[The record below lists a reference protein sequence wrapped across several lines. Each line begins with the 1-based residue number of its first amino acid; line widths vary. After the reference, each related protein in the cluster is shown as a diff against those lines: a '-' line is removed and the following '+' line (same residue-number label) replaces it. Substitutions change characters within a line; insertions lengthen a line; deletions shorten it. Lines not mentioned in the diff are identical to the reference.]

1 LSVPNSQDGWIS
13 NTGTDHVG
21 LVGVLDIGSNSIRL
35 VVFEGDGRM
44 PIPLF
49 NEKALCGLGMGLQ
62 ETGHLSE
69 QGVRSAMDNLERY
82 FTIAKGMGVS
92 EVRVLATAA
101 VRDARNGHEFVSA
114 VEGRFGARVMV
125 LSGDEEARLSA
136 LGVVSAFPEAD
147 GVVGDL
153 GGGSLELV
161 DIQNNKARRFETT
174 PLGPL
179 RLGELTRQNR
189 DELTDRIDSSLN
201 GVLWLDSMSG
211 RDLFSVGGAWRS
223 LARAHMELTDYPLAV
238 IHHYAI
244 GAEEAVRFLD
254 EITRTGRKD
263 LRALDAVSKRR
274 VEKLP
279 VTALVLKRVIE
290 LGRPRQVVFSSFGLR
305 EGCLYDR
312 LPRGEQ
318 SRDPL
323 VDSCMDIARKSSRFS
338 PHPEVLERWIAP
350 FFEDVPAA
358 EQRLIRTACILSDF
372 AWGEHPSYR
381 GEHAFIRVLRLPVV
395 GLNHA
400 DRVFLAYAILARYT
414 GSIEEE
420 GTHRVRKL
428 LSIRRRDLAYR
439 VGLALRLALT
449 LSGGATELL
458 ESARLERER
467 DMVGE
472 RGFVIS
478 MHGHQGGLGGDV
490 VTRRIAALSEALGQ
504 DIRIEH

>member
-1 LSVPNSQDGWIS
+1 MSGPFYHDGWIS
-13 NTGTDHVG
+13 DNGPDHSG
-21 LVGVLDIGSNSIRL
+21 LIGVLDVGSNSIRL

-49 NEKALCGLGMGLQ
+49 NEKAFCGLGAGLR
-62 ETGHLSE
+62 ETGYLSE
-69 QGVRSAMDNLERY
+69 QGVRSAMENLERY
-82 FTIAKGMGVS
+82 FTIAKGMNVS
-92 EVRVLATAA
+92 EVRVMATAA
-101 VRDARNGHEFVSA
+101 VRDARNGDEFVA
-114 VEGRFGARVMV
+114 VVEARFGTRVTV
-125 LSGDEEARLSA
+125 LSGHEEARLSA
-136 LGVVSAFPEAD
+136 LGVISAFPDAD

-153 GGGSLELV
+153 GGGSLELLDV
-161 DIQNNKARRFETT
+161 QNGEARCFDTM

-179 RLGELTRQNR
+179 RLDDLTRQNR
-189 DELTDRIDSSLN
+189 DEMTAMINDSLRS
-201 GVLWLDSMSG
+201 VFWLDSMAG
-211 RDLFSVGGAWRS
+211 RDFFAVGGAWRS
-223 LARAHMELTDYPLAV
+223 LARAHMELTDYPLSI

-244 GAEEAVRFLD
+244 GAEEAVRFLG
-254 EITRTGRKD
+254 EITRMGRKQ
-263 LRALDAVSKRR
+263 LRMLGTVSKRR

-290 LGRPRQVVFSSFGLR
+290 LGHPQQIVFSSFGLR

-312 LPRGEQ
+312 LPQGER

-338 PHPEVLERWIAP
+338 PHPKVLERWIAP
-350 FFEDVPAA
+350 FFEDVSSA
-358 EQRLIRTACILSDF
+358 ERRLIRAACILSDF
-372 AWGEHPSYR
+372 SWGEHPSYR
-381 GEHAFIRVLRLPVV
+381 GEHAFMRVLRLPVV

-400 DRVFLAYAILARYT
+400 DRVFLACAILARYT
-414 GSIEEE
+414 GDMEEE
-420 GTHRVRKL
+420 GMLRVRKL
-428 LSIRRRDLAYR
+428 LSIQRRDLAHK

-467 DMVGE
+467 DMFGE

-490 VTRRIAALSEALGQ
+490 VTRRITALSEALSQ
-504 DIRIEH
+504 EIRIEK

>member
-1 LSVPNSQDGWIS
+1 
-13 NTGTDHVG
+13 
-21 LVGVLDIGSNSIRL
+21 
-35 VVFEGDGRM
+35 M

-49 NEKALCGLGMGLQ
+49 NEKALCGLGAGLE
-62 ETGHLSE
+62 ETGYLSE
-69 QGVRSAMDNLERY
+69 QGVRSAIENLERY
-82 FTIAKGMGVS
+82 FTIATGMGVS

-101 VRDARNGHEFVSA
+101 VRDARNGDEFVST
-114 VEGRFGARVMV
+114 VEDRFDARVMV

-136 LGVVSAFPEAD
+136 LGVISAFPDAD

-161 DIQNNKARRFETT
+161 DVQNAKARRFETT

-189 DELTDRIDSSLN
+189 EAMTDKIDSCLK
-201 GVLWLDSMSG
+201 GIPWLDTMSG
-211 RDLFSVGGAWRS
+211 RDLFAVGGAWRS
-223 LARAHMELTDYPLAV
+223 LARAHMELTDYPLEV

-254 EITRTGRKD
+254 EIIRSGRKD
-263 LRALDAVSKRR
+263 LLALDAVSKRR

-279 VTALVLKRVIE
+279 ITALVLKRVIE
-290 LGRPRQVVFSSFGLR
+290 LGCPRQVVFSSFGLR

-312 LPRGEQ
+312 LPQGEQ

-350 FFEDVPAA
+350 FFENVPAV

-381 GEHAFIRVLRLPVV
+381 GEHAFMRVLRLPVV
-395 GLNHA
+395 GLKHA

-414 GSIEEE
+414 GGVE
-420 GTHRVRKL
+420 GEGMPRVRKL
-428 LSIRRRDLAYR
+428 LSIRRRDLAYK

-478 MHGHQGGLGGDV
+478 MHGHQGGLAGDV
-490 VTRRIAALSEALGQ
+490 VTRRITALSEALGQ
-504 DIRIEH
+504 EIRIEH

>member
-1 LSVPNSQDGWIS
+1 MSVSIS
-13 NTGTDHVG
+13 HDAWKSGTHLDHHG
-21 LVGVLDIGSNSIRL
+21 LVGVLDIGSNSVRL

-49 NEKALCGLGMGLQ
+49 NEKALCGLGTGLQ

-69 QGVRSAMDNLERY
+69 QGVRSALENLERY
-82 FTIAKGMGVS
+82 FTIAKGMGVQ
-92 EVRVLATAA
+92 EVSVLATAA
-101 VRDARNGHEFVSA
+101 VRDARNGDEFVSA
-114 VEGRFGARVMV
+114 IEERFGHRVMV

-136 LGVVSAFPEAD
+136 LGVISAFPQAD

-161 DIQNNKARRFETT
+161 DVQNGQARRFETT

-189 DELTDRIDSSLN
+189 DELTARIDTILRKVS
-201 GVLWLDSMSG
+201 WLDALEG
-211 RDLFSVGGAWRS
+211 RDLFAVGGAWRS
-223 LARAHMELTDYPLAV
+223 LARAHMELTDYPLEV

-244 GAEEAVRFLD
+244 GADETVRFLE
-254 EITRTGRKD
+254 EIARMGRKE

-274 VEKLP
+274 VDKLP
-279 VTALVLKRVIE
+279 VTALVLKRTIE
-290 LGRPRQVVFSSFGLR
+290 LGKARQVVFSSFGLR

-312 LPRGEQ
+312 LPQGEQ
-318 SRDPL
+318 ARDPL
-323 VDSCMDIARKSSRFS
+323 VDSCMDIAYKSSRFS

-350 FFEDVPAA
+350 FFEDVPAS
-358 EQRLIRTACILSDF
+358 EQRLIRAACALSDF
-372 AWGEHPSYR
+372 AWNEHPSYR
-381 GEHAFIRVLRLPVV
+381 GEHAFQRVLRLPVV

-414 GSIEEE
+414 GGIDEE
-420 GTHRVRKL
+420 GTQRVRKL
-428 LSIRRRDLAYR
+428 LSLRRRDLALN

-458 ESARLERER
+458 ESALLERER

-478 MHGHQGGLGGDV
+478 MHGHQGGLAGDV

-504 DIRIEH
+504 DIRIER

>member
-1 LSVPNSQDGWIS
+1 M
-13 NTGTDHVG
+13 
-21 LVGVLDIGSNSIRL
+21 LDIGSNSIRL

-69 QGVRSAMDNLERY
+69 QGVRSALENLERY
-82 FTIAKGMGVS
+82 FTIARGMGVAEIS
-92 EVRVLATAA
+92 VLATAA
-101 VRDARNGHEFVSA
+101 VRDARNGDEFVSA
-114 VEGRFGARVMV
+114 VESRFGHRVMV

-136 LGVVSAFPEAD
+136 LGVISAVPEAD

-161 DIQNNKARRFETT
+161 DVQNGQARRFEST

-189 DELTDRIDSSLN
+189 DDLIRQIDGCLTKVR
-201 GVLWLDSMSG
+201 WLDALEG
-211 RDLFSVGGAWRS
+211 RDLFAVGGAWRS
-223 LARAHMELTDYPLAV
+223 LARAHMELTDYPLEV

-244 GAEEAVRFLD
+244 GADEAARFLD
-254 EITRTGRKD
+254 EITRMGRKD

-274 VEKLP
+274 IDKLP
-279 VTALVLKRVIE
+279 VTALVLKRTIE
-290 LGRPRQVVFSSFGLR
+290 LGRAREVIFSSFGLR

-312 LPRGEQ
+312 LPQGEQ
-318 SRDPL
+318 ARDPL
-323 VDSCMDIARKSSRFS
+323 VDSCMDIANKSSRFS
-338 PHPEVLERWIAP
+338 PHPEALERWIAP
-350 FFEDVPAA
+350 FFEDVPAS
-358 EQRLIRTACILSDF
+358 ERRLIRAACALSDF

-381 GEHAFIRVLRLPVV
+381 GEHAFNRVLRLPVV

-414 GSIEEE
+414 GGIDEE
-420 GTHRVRKL
+420 GTQRVRKL
-428 LSIRRRDLAYR
+428 LALRRRDLAFR

-472 RGFVIS
+472 RGGFVIS
-478 MHGHQGGLGGDV
+478 MHGHQGGLAGDV
-490 VTRRIAALSEALGQ
+490 VIRRIAALSEALGQ
-504 DIRIEH
+504 EIRIEA